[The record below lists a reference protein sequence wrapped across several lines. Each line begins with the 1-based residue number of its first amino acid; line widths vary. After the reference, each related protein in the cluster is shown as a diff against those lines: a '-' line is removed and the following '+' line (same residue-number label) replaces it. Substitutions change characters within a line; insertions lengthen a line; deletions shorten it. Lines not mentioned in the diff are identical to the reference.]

1 MMASAPRQTGIALLA
16 ALVLVMTITFIMS
29 NIFYR
34 HQINVAQTT
43 LSMHQNQAT
52 LLALSAESW
61 ARQLLDDDTD
71 NSTYDHF
78 EEMWAQ
84 AIPALPVD
92 GGLVN
97 GCISDLQGRFNLNNF
112 ASLDSK
118 KLKMALKNND
128 NASIAKV
135 WNYLLNLQEIPI
147 FPGRVATIIDWVDKG
162 SVPVNSDG
170 AEQDDYASFMPPRM
184 VGDDLMAEPS
194 ELAAVVGYEVFEVQK
209 LMPWITALPIPS
221 GSKTTPININTASDE
236 LLLALGGHQDMQFR
250 DSVEANKPFDDIATF
265 HAQLEIDFA
274 IPLADVEK
282 RWPNT
287 LVDVKSDY
295 FQLYIEVLL
304 GEARIEVKSIIDRS
318 GRDSVIISRDLTTV
332 PVSLSKDSDSAL
344 FEKLAASAGLGSG
357 GDMEEMAEEML
368 EDQQVQPAC
377 LMIGA

>member
-1 MMASAPRQTGIALLA
+1 MMASASRQTGIALLA

-112 ASLDSK
+112 ASLNST

-170 AEQDDYASFMPPRM
+170 AEQDDYASLMPPRM

-194 ELAAVVGYEVFEVQK
+194 ELAAVVGYEIFEVQK
-209 LMPWITALPIPS
+209 LMPWITALP
-221 GSKTTPININTASDE
+221 SKTTPININTASDE

-250 DSVEANKPFDDIATF
+250 DSVVANRPFDNIVDF
-265 HAQLEIDFA
+265 HAQLEVDFA
-274 IPLADVEK
+274 IPLVDVEK

-287 LVDVKSDY
+287 LVDVKSEY
-295 FQLYIEVLL
+295 FQLYIEVIL

-318 GRDSVIISRDLTTV
+318 RGDSVIISRDLTTV

-357 GDMEEMAEEML
+357 EEMAEEML

>member
-1 MMASAPRQTGIALLA
+1 MMASASRQTGIALLA

-112 ASLDSK
+112 ASLNST

-128 NASIAKV
+128 NASVAKV
-135 WNYLLNLQEIPI
+135 WSYLLNLQEIPI

-170 AEQDDYASFMPPRM
+170 AEQDDYASLMPPRM

-194 ELAAVVGYEVFEVQK
+194 ELAAVVGYEIFEVQK

-221 GSKTTPININTASDE
+221 GSTTTPININTASDE

-250 DSVEANKPFDDIATF
+250 DSVVANRPFDNIVDF
-265 HAQLEIDFA
+265 HAQLEVDFA
-274 IPLADVEK
+274 IPLVDVEK

-287 LVDVKSDY
+287 LVDVKSEY
-295 FQLYIEVLL
+295 FQLYIEVIL

-318 GRDSVIISRDLTTV
+318 RGDSVIISRDLTTV

-357 GDMEEMAEEML
+357 EEMAEEML

>member
-1 MMASAPRQTGIALLA
+1 MMASASRQTGIALLA
-16 ALVLVMTITFIMS
+16 ALVLVMTITFIMG

-61 ARQLLDDDTD
+61 ARQLLDDDTRD
-71 NSTYDHF
+71 STYDHF

-112 ASLDSK
+112 ASLNST

-170 AEQDDYASFMPPRM
+170 AEQDDYASLMPPRM
-184 VGDDLMAEPS
+184 VGDGFMAEPS
-194 ELAAVVGYEVFEVQK
+194 ELAAVVGYEIFEVQK

-221 GSKTTPININTASDE
+221 GSTTTPININTASDE

-250 DSVEANKPFDDIATF
+250 DSVVANRPFDNIVDF
-265 HAQLEIDFA
+265 HAQLEVDFA
-274 IPLADVEK
+274 IPLVDVEK

-295 FQLYIEVLL
+295 FQLYIEVIL

-357 GDMEEMAEEML
+357 EEMAEEML